1 MNTAKQII
9 KKCGGVAATAAI
21 AGRTPSSV
29 YKWTYTKQ
37 QGGTDGIVPRA
48 AQEKILAA
56 TKSGLVDV
64 ILRDFYVVDGSAQ

>member
-9 KKCGGVAATAAI
+9 KKCGGVAATAAMT
-21 AGRTPSSV
+21 GRTASSV
-29 YKWTYTKQ
+29 YKWTYTKK
-37 QGGTDGIVPRA
+37 QGGTDGIIPRA

-64 ILRDFYVVDGSAQ
+64 SIRDFYVVDKAAQ